1 MQVERFTAGMQLA
14 YKLMQSVKAAE
25 EAREAGEE
33 SKEVE
38 KEGKLT
44 KR

>member
-14 YKLMQSVKAAE
+14 YKLMQSVKRAE
-25 EAREAGEE
+25 EAGEARE
-33 SKEVE
+33 EVE
-38 KEGKLT
+38 QEGKLT

>member
-1 MQVERFTAGMQLA
+1 MQVERFTVGMQLA
-14 YKLMQSVKAAE
+14 YKLMQSVKGAE
-25 EAREAGEE
+25 EAGKERE
-33 SKEVE
+33 EVE